1 MLGKSA
7 FAAEEGTLLLVASIF
22 RWSVIPEIVVSC
34 ATCRIT
40 FPVTVFTSAYPLAF
54 PEALAS

>member
-22 RWSVIPEIVVSC
+22 RWSVIPEGGVSNVDIDGNN
-34 ATCRIT
+34 T
-40 FPVTVFTSAYPLAF
+40 L
-54 PEALAS
+54 